1 MYKKLSVIALLFA
14 FSCNDESIN
23 SNNPNI
29 PNYSFSLEINL
40 NLPSN
45 SSLQFI
51 SNHIINNSV
60 GARGIVVFNT
70 GSGFVAFDLACPN
83 QSYSECTTPMT
94 ISGIDAIC
102 DCDET
107 SYSLFSGQGNTE
119 LKYQM
124 KQYNVQVNENILTIY
139 N

>member
-1 MYKKLSVIALLFA
+1 MYKKIILLVLLFA
-14 FSCNDESIN
+14 FSCDEDSTS

-45 SSLQFI
+45 SSLQFA
-51 SNHIINNSV
+51 SNHITNLSV

-70 GSGFVAFDLACPN
+70 GSGYVAFDLACPN
-83 QSYSECTTPMT
+83 QSFEECTAPMT
-94 ISGIDAIC
+94 INGIEASC
-102 DCDET
+102 DCDEST
-107 SYSLFSGQGNTE
+107 YSLFSGQGNE
-119 LKYQM
+119 DLEYAL
-124 KQYNVQVNENILTIY
+124 KQYNVEVSGNIITVY